1 MGERWEAFEKACE
14 TYLNKNYGHLA
25 NFVLEGGSN
34 SKKSDIAVTVNR
46 RVNFYIEAKMGV
58 AQSGQFVV
66 LPDVENKCF
75 YFSPKNK
82 SSENEFTEIIL
93 SYINDNFD
101 IFFNAGTAGKDIDID
116 KFYFT
121 QWIIKHYKNRGVKY
135 IITHNNGFIIF
146 PVEKFGTY
154 FDVSA
159 TMRNKGSGSTQP
171 AKKNWEIISDYI
183 CDEYDVSNTEPFRD
197 GKKNR
202 LLAYTDRCVCDEQF
216 IVDNLTYQFS
226 SREQEN
232 EYEIR
237 KLNRKTK
244 NPTVIFAI
252 HVAAQQDI
260 DDLSFFEKD
269 L

>member
-1 MGERWEAFEKACE
+1 MVERWEKFEKACE
-14 TYLNKNYGHLA
+14 TYLNENYGHLA
-25 NFVLEGGSN
+25 NFILEGGSN
-34 SKKSDIAVTVNR
+34 SNISDIAVTVNR
-46 RVNFYIEAKMGV
+46 RVNFYIEAKMGL

-82 SSENEFTEIIL
+82 SLENEFTEIIL

-116 KFYFT
+116 KYYFT
-121 QWIIKHYKNRGVKY
+121 QWIINHYKNRSVKH
-135 IITHNNGFIIF
+135 IITYKNGFIIF
-146 PVEKFGTY
+146 PVEKFGNY

-171 AKKNWEIISDYI
+171 AKKNWAAISSYI
-183 CDEYDVSNTEPFRD
+183 GDAYDVSSTEPFRD

-202 LLAYTDRCVCDEQF
+202 LLAYTNRGVRDEQF
-216 IVDNLTYQFS
+216 VIESVTYQFS
-226 SREQEN
+226 SREREN
-232 EYEIR
+232 EYEVR

-244 NPTVIFAI
+244 NPTVVFSV
-252 HVAAQQDI
+252 HVTAQQDI
-260 DDLSFFEKD
+260 SDLRFFERD